1 MSAEAEKEDGVLSVS
16 ATEKN
21 KLNIYKKHLQEKVKD
36 FVGGLTRLCVV
47 DVRQRK
53 LLGRCFTQT

>member
-1 MSAEAEKEDGVLSVS
+1 MSTEKEKEDEVLSVS
-16 ATEKN
+16 ATEEN

-36 FVGGLTRLCVV
+36 FVGGLTQLCVV